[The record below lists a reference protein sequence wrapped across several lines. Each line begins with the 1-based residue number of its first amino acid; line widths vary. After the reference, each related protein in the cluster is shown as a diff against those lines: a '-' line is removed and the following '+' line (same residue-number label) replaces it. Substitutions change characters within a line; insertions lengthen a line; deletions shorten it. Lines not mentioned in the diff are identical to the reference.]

1 MGNEIDRLEIVVEA
15 EASKANRNLAKME
28 KRITNI
34 ANALDKLG
42 ALSGALGNV
51 GNVDFGEYEKASKN
65 IDELLGK
72 SKKSHNTDAT
82 PRINK
87 ADIKYAAKTAEEL
100 QKKFKDVG
108 KNIDF
113 SGMNSTELQKQI
125 KSMESALD
133 RMYDNQEKR
142 QAIEGEKI
150 PGKSWVSQQYDIAKV
165 SNQLEIARE
174 ALKKYNSEAAKMYKF
189 TIDRNQ
195 SRFIDGRSAKSC
207 EDIPRFYE
215 FMIQKL

>member
-100 QKKFKDVG
+100 QKKFPASVFQKSPPLPSTFPHMP
-108 KNIDF
+108 F
-113 SGMNSTELQKQI
+113 SYNCQSPLRCMSSHFLH
-125 KSMESALD
+125 
-133 RMYDNQEKR
+133 
-142 QAIEGEKI
+142 
-150 PGKSWVSQQYDIAKV
+150 
-165 SNQLEIARE
+165 SNHL
-174 ALKKYNSEAAKMYKF
+174 F
-189 TIDRNQ
+189 
-195 SRFIDGRSAKSC
+195 
-207 EDIPRFYE
+207 
-215 FMIQKL
+215 